1 MIYRIKILIKIKGE
15 WIDVVVDDKLPMIQ
29 RALPSHTGEWWVPLC
44 EKAYAK
50 FSGSYHRII
59 GGNTSWA
66 LTELTGGISVEIK
79 VTYKIDK
86 LEIR

>member
-1 MIYRIKILIKIKGE
+1 
-15 WIDVVVDDKLPMIQ
+15 MIQ
-29 RALPSHTGEWWVPLC
+29 RALPSTTGEWWVPLC

-79 VTYKIDK
+79 V
-86 LEIR
+86 EIFKNCHQTILNTVFV